1 MTLERY
7 RSLITWYGLPHSTEE
22 ANPNDFYGLCEVNHN
37 AIAGYG
43 IVLVLTIVLQHRSK
57 QQTLDSSVQ
66 FVRGG

>member
-43 IVLVLTIVLQHRSK
+43 IVLVLTTVLQHHP
-57 QQTLDSSVQ
+57 
-66 FVRGG
+66 FC